1 MMNNKKLIQDFYEK
15 IRSGNEL
22 ASVSNYMHKKVIAHQ
37 VLAEAEPEVV
47 ISRTPKEY
55 ADHVSEMRDTYGK
68 FKLSIEEILSEN
80 NKVYVRW
87 RQIGMVNNIPITE
100 IGSAVYLIKDTKIS
114 EYWIQIDRKGIE
126 EQLNK

>member
-1 MMNNKKLIQDFYEK
+1 
-15 IRSGNEL
+15 
-22 ASVSNYMHKKVIAHQ
+22 
-37 VLAEAEPEVV
+37 
-47 ISRTPKEY
+47 
-55 ADHVSEMRDTYGK
+55 MRETYGK
-68 FKLSIEEILSEN
+68 SKLSIETILSEN

-100 IGSAVYLIKDTKIS
+100 ISRAVYLIKDTKIS

>member
-1 MMNNKKLIQDFYEK
+1 
-15 IRSGNEL
+15 
-22 ASVSNYMHKKVIAHQ
+22 
-37 VLAEAEPEVV
+37 
-47 ISRTPKEY
+47 
-55 ADHVSEMRDTYGK
+55 MRDTYGK

-126 EQLNK
+126 EQLNKWFNLVNKELYDIGVVT

>member
-1 MMNNKKLIQDFYEK
+1 
-15 IRSGNEL
+15 
-22 ASVSNYMHKKVIAHQ
+22 
-37 VLAEAEPEVV
+37 
-47 ISRTPKEY
+47 
-55 ADHVSEMRDTYGK
+55 MRDTYGK

-100 IGSAVYLIKDTKIS
+100 ISRAVYLIKDTKIS

>member
-1 MMNNKKLIQDFYEK
+1 
-15 IRSGNEL
+15 
-22 ASVSNYMHKKVIAHQ
+22 
-37 VLAEAEPEVV
+37 
-47 ISRTPKEY
+47 
-55 ADHVSEMRDTYGK
+55 MRDTYGK

-114 EYWIQIDRKGIE
+114 EYWIQIDRKGD
-126 EQLNK
+126 